1 MEYEMIPDTLPH
13 STRSSITTFRTFL
26 LVTILAVGYTLSTIS
41 SLFAAE
47 LFPFAPPSLSQQRSV
62 EQQSIA
68 KPQLTQEDLDRISQ
82 IASQATQLSQ
92 ADQVKFK
99 ATIQKNLSDAI
110 AKGNLAQAK
119 YYRELLQRIE

>member
-13 STRSSITTFRTFL
+13 PTRSSITKFRTIL
-26 LVTILAVGYTLSTIS
+26 RVTILAVGCTLPTIS
-41 SLFAAE
+41 FLFAAE
-47 LFPFAPPSLSQQRSV
+47 LFPFAPPSSSQQRSV
-62 EQQSIA
+62 EQQSVA